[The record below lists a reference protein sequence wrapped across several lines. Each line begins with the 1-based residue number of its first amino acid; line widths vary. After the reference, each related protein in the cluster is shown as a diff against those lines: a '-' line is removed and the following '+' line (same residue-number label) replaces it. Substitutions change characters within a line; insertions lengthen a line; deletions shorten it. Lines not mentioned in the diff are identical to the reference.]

1 MYILLALACGALW
14 GTWQFGIGRAGRQM
28 SVYSVVLVSGGAA
41 TLLYLVL
48 GVVTGSLVFDEI
60 DVVSGLLGG
69 LLGLIGT
76 VFILK
81 ALAMGKMGVTTGVSQ
96 AYVLIPLAYS
106 IFLGE
111 AIQPLALVGVVV
123 VLAGLIT
130 FILLHAKPAGGEGAG
145 RGQLIAIFLALV
157 SAVFWG
163 ASIVVLDVGS
173 LNNIYGTLAL
183 SEVPQVVVGF
193 GVAIAARSFGGL
205 TKHEIAPL
213 AGAGAALALGYVAFY
228 TAAAEGDIG
237 IVSVLAA
244 LSPVVTAILALIFL
258 KERMNGAEIM
268 SLVVIL
274 AGTAM
279 VVI

>member
-111 AIQPLALVGVVV
+111 AIEPFAVVGVVV
-123 VLAGLIT
+123 VLAGLVM
-130 FILLHAKPAGGEGAG
+130 FILQHEKPAGAEGGG
-145 RGQLIAIFLALV
+145 RGQLVAILLALV

-258 KERMNGAEIM
+258 KERMVRPEIIA
-268 SLVVIL
+268 LGVIL

-279 VVI
+279 VVL

>member
-1 MYILLALACGALW
+1 
-14 GTWQFGIGRAGRQM
+14 M